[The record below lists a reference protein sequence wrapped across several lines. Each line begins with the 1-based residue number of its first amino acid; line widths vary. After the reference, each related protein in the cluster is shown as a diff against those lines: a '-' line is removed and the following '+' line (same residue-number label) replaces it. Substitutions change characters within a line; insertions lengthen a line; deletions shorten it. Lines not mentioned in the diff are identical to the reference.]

1 MADIKI
7 QISRVLKTKM
17 LDTAMKADGNAFA
30 ERETTERK
38 GAEFSSC

>member
-17 LDTAMKADGNAFA
+17 LDKVMKADGNVFA
-30 ERETTERK
+30 ESETAERK
-38 GAEFSSC
+38 